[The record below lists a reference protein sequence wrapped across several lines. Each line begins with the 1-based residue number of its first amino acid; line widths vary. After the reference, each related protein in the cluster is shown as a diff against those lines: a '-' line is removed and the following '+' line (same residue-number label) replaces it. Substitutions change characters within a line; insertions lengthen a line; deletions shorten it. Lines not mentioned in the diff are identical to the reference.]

1 MKNEAEKI
9 DTQQGNGVLP
19 CVSGS
24 ANDVLN
30 LAREALMNASG
41 AYNALRLLGAEQH
54 LPGLSRCE
62 IKRKEAL
69 EAIEKYLRCH

>member
-1 MKNEAEKI
+1 MEQSNKQTENK
-9 DTQQGNGVLP
+9 P
-19 CVSGS
+19 CTIHGVSGS

-62 IKRKEAL
+62 DKRKEAL
-69 EAIEKYLRCH
+69 EAIEKYLYCH

>member
-1 MKNEAEKI
+1 MSTENSNIK
-9 DTQQGNGVLP
+9 QP
-19 CVSGS
+19 CTIHSVSGS

-62 IKRKEAL
+62 DKRKEAL
-69 EAIEKYLRCH
+69 EAIEKYLHCH

>member
-1 MKNEAEKI
+1 MKNEVENTNNI
-9 DTQQGNGVLP
+9 QGNGVLP

-62 IKRKEAL
+62 DKRKEAL
-69 EAIEKYLRCH
+69 EAIEKYLHCH